1 MRPCGGLVNR
11 RGFIGALAGGVLAA
25 PLAAQAQSAG
35 KLWRIGWLYEGAPPA
50 ASSTIDIFREEF
62 RKLGYVDTRD
72 YLIHARFADGRIE
85 RLPELAVE
93 LTALPVD
100 VLITTSTPSTL
111 AAMQATRTIPI
122 VTTGSADPVASG
134 FARSYDRP
142 GGNVTGTT
150 LGFDEASSKWLE
162 LLKAVRGGISRVAVI
177 QNLTNPGIR
186 IFFAPL
192 ETSARTLTVTLTF
205 HDFTPGMTAASL
217 FKTMAKERPHGII
230 ALPNAFLFDQR
241 KDVFQQVARM
251 RIPAIYGYGSYVV
264 QGGLMS
270 YGPNVNEMAGK
281 AADYVDKILK
291 GARPGDL
298 PINRPTRFHLV
309 INLKTAKTLG
319 LTIPPSLL
327 QRADQVIE

>member
-1 MRPCGGLVNR
+1 LTGGL
-11 RGFIGALAGGVLAA
+11 LAA
-25 PLAAQAQSAG
+25 PLAAEGQPTG
-35 KLWRIGWLYEGAPPA
+35 KVWRIGWLYEGAPQPVGRG
-50 ASSTIDIFREEF
+50 SSIHSFREEF
-62 RKLGYVDTRD
+62 RKLGYVDVRD
-72 YLIHARFADGRIE
+72 YLIHFRFADGRAE
-85 RLPELAVE
+85 RLPELAAE
-93 LTALPVD
+93 LTGLPVD
-100 VLITTSTPSTL
+100 VLVAASTPTTL

-122 VTTGSADPVASG
+122 VTIGAADPVGSG

-142 GGNVTGTT
+142 GGNVTGTA

-162 LLKAVRGGISRVAVI
+162 LLKAVRGNIWRVAVI
-177 QNLTNPGIR
+177 QNSTNLGMR
-186 IFFAPL
+186 ILLGPL
-192 ETSARTLTVTLTF
+192 EASARALTVTLTF

-217 FKTMAKERPHGII
+217 FSTMAKERPHGII

-241 KDVFQQVARM
+241 KNVFEQVARM
-251 RIPAIYGYGSYVV
+251 RIPAIYGFGAYAV

-270 YGPNVNEMAGK
+270 YGPDVGEMAGK

-309 INLKTAKTLG
+309 INLKTAKALG